1 MKYFKYLNKYILL
14 LILSMFIST
23 FSFSQT
29 KEELEK
35 EKDKIENE
43 LRYTNSLLEET
54 MSGKKTSLNQ
64 LHIINKKINTRK
76 KLIKNINNEIKYI
89 DNSILTTQDSI
100 VILQN
105 TLEILKDEYAKMI
118 LNTWHNKN
126 TYKRLSYIFASK
138 DLNQAFKRIAYFKY
152 YSNKRKQYSN
162 EIIEITEILQNK
174 NKSLEAQRVNKQE
187 LAKSKEQE
195 TNKLNSE
202 KNVQNKKVQELTQ
215 KEKNLKKKIKAQQN
229 ALNKLRASIEKIIA
243 DEKRSRSSSGRLE
256 LTPEEKLISGK
267 FEGNKGKLPWPTERG
282 IIVETFG
289 EHPHPQLKR
298 ITIKSN
304 GIDILTESHSKAR
317 AIFDGTV
324 TNIMKIPQYNNVVII
339 RHGEYLTVYSNLSD
353 IYVNVGQKVKTKQPI
368 GLIYSDP
375 TEGITKMHFEVWK
388 DNVIQNPEHWIS
400 K

>member
-1 MKYFKYLNKYILL
+1 MGNIKYILL
-14 LILSMFIST
+14 VLLSLYIST
-23 FSFSQT
+23 LSFSQT

-35 EKDKIENE
+35 EKNKIENE
-43 LRYTNSLLEET
+43 LRYTSSLLDET

-64 LHIINKKINTRK
+64 LHIINNKINARK

-100 VILQN
+100 IILQN

-118 LNTWHNKN
+118 LNTWHNNN
-126 TYKRLSYIFASK
+126 TYKRLSFIFGSK

-162 EIIEITEILQNK
+162 EIIEITETLQNK
-174 NKSLEAQRVNKQE
+174 NKSLEEQKINKQE

-215 KEKNLKKKIKAQQN
+215 KEKNLRKQIKEQQN

-243 DEKRSRSSSGRLE
+243 EEKRSRSSSGRLE
-256 LTPEEKLISGK
+256 LTPEEKLISNK

-289 EHPHPQLKR
+289 EHPHPQLKN

-304 GIDILTESHSKAR
+304 GIDILTESNSKAR

-368 GLIYSDP
+368 GLIFNDP
-375 TEGITKMHFEVWK
+375 TEGTTKIHFEVWK
-388 DNVIQNPEHWIS
+388 DNVIQNPEYWIS